1 MILLKNQNLLKPCG
15 GWAIQLKNEFGMLKR
30 KIIVQIIFILVLT
43 MIIGYIINY
52 TLIDGMLQAPF
63 ADWFIRFCE
72 DVLQLDYF
80 AAQNAYRILFQQ
92 NKHLW
97 LAIGLIILLL
107 VIFYVALSRFTRYFI
122 LISTGVTM
130 LSDESDKEIRL
141 PSELEFMEKK
151 LNTVKS
157 KLEKR
162 AKDAQ
167 DAEQRKN
174 DLVVYLAHDIKTP
187 LTSIIGYLSL
197 LDEAKDMPV
206 EQKEKYVKITL
217 DKSYRLEQLIN
228 EFFEITRFNLQSIIL
243 DKEAI
248 NLNYMLLQLADEF
261 YPLLAPKGQQAV
273 VNIQGDIQIFAD
285 ANKLAR
291 VFNNIFKNAIAYSDD
306 NSTIE
311 ISAENVMDQT
321 IITFTN
327 KGKAIPPQKL
337 EMIFEKFYR
346 LDSSRSTQTGGAG
359 LGLAIANEIIVAHGG
374 SISATSNDDNT
385 VFTVQ
390 IPHS

>member
-1 MILLKNQNLLKPCG
+1 M
-15 GWAIQLKNEFGMLKR
+15 KNEFGMLKR
-30 KIIVQIIFILVLT
+30 KIILQIIFILVLT

-72 DVLQLDYF
+72 DVLQLDYY
-80 AAQNAYRILFQQ
+80 AARNAYRILFQQ

-167 DAEQRKN
+167 EAEQRKN

-206 EQKEKYVKITL
+206 EQKEKYAKITL

-311 ISAENVMDQT
+311 ISAENVIDQT

-327 KGKAIPPQKL
+327 RGKAIPPQKL

>member
-1 MILLKNQNLLKPCG
+1 M
-15 GWAIQLKNEFGMLKR
+15 KNEFGMLKR
-30 KIIVQIIFILVLT
+30 KIILQIIFILVLT

-72 DVLQLDYF
+72 DVLQLDYY

-167 DAEQRKN
+167 EAEQRKN

-206 EQKEKYVKITL
+206 EQKEKYAKITL

-306 NSTIE
+306 NSTID

-327 KGKAIPPQKL
+327 RGKAIPPQKL

>member
-1 MILLKNQNLLKPCG
+1 MWG
-15 GWAIQLKNEFGMLKR
+15 IQLKNEFGRLKR

-97 LAIGLIILLL
+97 LAIGLILLL
-107 VIFYVALSRFTRYFI
+107 LIIFYVALSRFTRYFI
-122 LISTGVTM
+122 LISSGVTM
-130 LSDESDKEIRL
+130 LSEESEKEIRL

-167 DAEQRKN
+167 EAEQRKN

-273 VNIQGDIQIFAD
+273 VNIQGDIQILAD

-311 ISAENVMDQT
+311 ISAENVRDQT

-337 EMIFEKFYR
+337 EMVFEKFYR